1 MTTGRKARGRP
12 ALPAEQVKRHSVGI
26 RTTRK
31 LKDYLLRAANLSGR
45 SLAQEVEY
53 RLERSLDRRT
63 PLDEAFELAFGQRAG
78 LVRFLGE
85 IVRGGG
91 GSQALICAMQRLAV
105 PDLTNDP
112 EGLAN
117 RLIWDA
123 GYSDSQ
129 VDADRAAEGARWRE
143 RLGPELGGLLVAAN
157 RRLRA
162 ERESEPQPDPGGLA
176 AFARAT
182 RRE

>member
-1 MTTGRKARGRP
+1 
-12 ALPAEQVKRHSVGI
+12 
-26 RTTRK
+26 
-31 LKDYLLRAANLSGR
+31 
-45 SLAQEVEY
+45 
-53 RLERSLDRRT
+53 
-63 PLDEAFELAFGQRAG
+63 
-78 LVRFLGE
+78 
-85 IVRGGG
+85 
-91 GSQALICAMQRLAV
+91 MQRLAV
-105 PDLTNDP
+105 PDMTNDP

-162 ERESEPQPDPGGLA
+162 ERRASHNQIRACSTPLRAPRVGSERWRSDLRGSTALQSVASPAVNGRRRKKASAIGLG
-176 AFARAT
+176 RS
-182 RRE
+182 

>member
-1 MTTGRKARGRP
+1 
-12 ALPAEQVKRHSVGI
+12 
-26 RTTRK
+26 
-31 LKDYLLRAANLSGR
+31 
-45 SLAQEVEY
+45 
-53 RLERSLDRRT
+53 
-63 PLDEAFELAFGQRAG
+63 
-78 LVRFLGE
+78 
-85 IVRGGG
+85 
-91 GSQALICAMQRLAV
+91 MQRLAV
-105 PDLTNDP
+105 PDMTNDP

-162 ERESEPQPDPGGLA
+162 ERESEPQPDPGVLD